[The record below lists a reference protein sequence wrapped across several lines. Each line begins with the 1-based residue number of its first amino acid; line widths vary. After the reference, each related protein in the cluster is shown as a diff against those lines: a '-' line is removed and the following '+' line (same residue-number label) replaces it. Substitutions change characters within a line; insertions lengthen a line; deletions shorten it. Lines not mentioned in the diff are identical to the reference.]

1 MSATKSVTTVT
12 SMIGTNNSDLNG
24 IVQLKQVGLVTLS
37 KQNSIRIAFQI
48 DFITRRTFEKKAA
61 SLKQGCALGPGVF
74 LRERD
79 PFSSVTDAY
88 EDDDNPNYTCT
99 PSSSPPHHSSSPR
112 TTSLSP
118 VCLYLIY

>member
-48 DFITRRTFEKKAA
+48 DFITRRTFEKR
-61 SLKQGCALGPGVF
+61 QH
-74 LRERD
+74 R
-79 PFSSVTDAY
+79 
-88 EDDDNPNYTCT
+88 
-99 PSSSPPHHSSSPR
+99 
-112 TTSLSP
+112 
-118 VCLYLIY
+118 